1 MKVTKDFYVDHM
13 GCNTFRHTATVEGKE
28 YHAEV
33 KLNRLETDAGY
44 PLERVTWQLRSMLE
58 QAIMADV
65 YKGIK

>member
-1 MKVTKDFYVDHM
+1 MKVTKDFYVDRE
-13 GCNTFRHTATVEGKE
+13 GYNTFSHTATVEGKE

-33 KLNRLETDAGY
+33 TLTRLETDAGY
-44 PLERVTWQLRSMLE
+44 PLGHVTRQLRYMLE